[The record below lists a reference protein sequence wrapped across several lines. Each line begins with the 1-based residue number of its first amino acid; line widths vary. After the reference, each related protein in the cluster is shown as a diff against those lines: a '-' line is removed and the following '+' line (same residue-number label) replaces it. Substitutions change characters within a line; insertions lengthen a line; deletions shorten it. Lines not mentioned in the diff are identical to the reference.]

1 MSNSNLEFVTNKIKD
16 AALSSF
22 HLNKAKFPQRLSNEE
37 LDAFEQ
43 LSKNENL
50 VVQRVDKG
58 NSVVLA
64 YRDVCVIHMENI
76 IRDQNNSQFVLKDQ
90 NLLIL
95 GEVFLKT

>member
-37 LDAFEQ
+37 LDAFEK

-76 IRDQNNSQFVLKDQ
+76 KDQNNSQFVLKDQ